1 MKQRQGTSLID
12 LKGRAKLVPAI
23 GTLGSEPP
31 VTGVRPL
38 PTLYETMTPCNR
50 IVVVGP
56 DTPLDEATGIMRDRR
71 FDQLPVLREDRLVGV
86 ITMRDLNL
94 HDIDISASDITV
106 GSYMKDPY
114 AFQGMV
120 RTSDQPIDRE
130 LIDYL
135 DTYDFV
141 LIALHTKQ
149 LVGIAHLWD
158 IADAMLRER
167 ESRD

>member
-1 MKQRQGTSLID
+1 MTCD
-12 LKGRAKLVPAI
+12 
-23 GTLGSEPP
+23 
-31 VTGVRPL
+31 RPL
-38 PTLYETMTPCNR
+38 PTLYEAMTPCNR
-50 IVVVGP
+50 IKFVGP

-71 FDQLPVLREDRLVGV
+71 FDQLPVLRDDRLVGI
-86 ITMRDLNL
+86 ITMRDLKQRN
-94 HDIDISASDITV
+94 IDISASDITV
-106 GSYMKDPY
+106 GSQMKDPY

-120 RTSDQPIDRE
+120 RTSDQPINRE
-130 LIDYL
+130 LIDYF

-167 ESRD
+167 ENRG

>member
-1 MKQRQGTSLID
+1 
-12 LKGRAKLVPAI
+12 
-23 GTLGSEPP
+23 
-31 VTGVRPL
+31 
-38 PTLYETMTPCNR
+38 MTPCNR
-50 IVVVGP
+50 IIVVGP
-56 DTPLDEATGIMRDRR
+56 DTPLEEATGIMRDRR
-71 FDQLPVLREDRLVGV
+71 FDQLPVLRNDRLVGI
-86 ITMRDLNL
+86 ITMRNL
-94 HDIDISASDITV
+94 SPRDIDISASDITV
-106 GSYMKDPY
+106 GSYMRDPY

-130 LIDYL
+130 LIDYF

-158 IADAMLRER
+158 IADAMLCER

>member
-1 MKQRQGTSLID
+1 MTCD
-12 LKGRAKLVPAI
+12 
-23 GTLGSEPP
+23 
-31 VTGVRPL
+31 RPL
-38 PTLYETMTPCNR
+38 PTLYESMTPCNR
-50 IVVVGP
+50 IIVVGP
-56 DTPLDEATGIMRDRR
+56 DTPLEEATGIMRDRR
-71 FDQLPVLREDRLVGV
+71 FDQLPVLRNDRLVGI
-86 ITMRDLNL
+86 ITMRNL
-94 HDIDISASDITV
+94 SPRDIDISASDITV
-106 GSYMKDPY
+106 GSYMRDPY

-130 LIDYL
+130 LIDYF

-158 IADAMLRER
+158 IADAMLCER

>member
-1 MKQRQGTSLID
+1 MID
-12 LKGRAKLVPAI
+12 FRGRARLIPAI
-23 GTLGSEPP
+23 GTPGLEPP
-31 VTGVRPL
+31 VTCDRTL
-38 PTLYETMTPCNR
+38 PTLYEAMTPSNR
-50 IVVVGP
+50 ITVVGP
-56 DTPLDEATGIMRDRR
+56 DTPLDEAAGIMRDRR
-71 FDQLPVLREDRLVGV
+71 FDQLPVLRDDRLVGV
-86 ITMRDLNL
+86 ITRRDLNPR
-94 HDIDISASDITV
+94 DTSASDISV

-120 RTSDQPIDRE
+120 RTSDQPINRE
-130 LIDYL
+130 LIDYF

-167 ESRD
+167 ENRD